1 MHIELLTNWLSENY
15 IEILGVITSLVYLY
29 FSYHQKIWL
38 WPFGIISSALFILIF
53 YNTGFYADM
62 SLQGYYLVISIYGW
76 YHWVSGARTSK
87 EKKLP
92 VTRTA
97 WLSAGIL
104 SIVCIILWAG
114 IYMVLK
120 YLTDSDVPLG
130 DAFTTAGGIIGT
142 WMLARKKLEN
152 WLVWIIV
159 DASAAL
165 LYFYKGMYPTV
176 ILYII
181 FAVIALFGYLRWKKD
196 LILNPVK

>member
-1 MHIELLTNWLSENY
+1 MINWLSDNY

-38 WPFGIISSALFILIF
+38 WPFGIISSALFIFIF
-53 YNTGFYADM
+53 YNARFYADM

-76 YHWVSGARTSK
+76 YHWVAGARVRK
-87 EKKLP
+87 EMKLP
-92 VTRTA
+92 VTRTPVN
-97 WLSAGIL
+97 SVIIL
-104 SIVCIILWAG
+104 SILFFILWAG
-114 IYMVLK
+114 IFLI
-120 YLTDSDVPLG
+120 LSRFTDSDVPVG

-159 DASAAL
+159 DAVAAL

-196 LILNPVK
+196 LI

>member
-1 MHIELLTNWLSENY
+1 LLLSWLSDNY

-38 WPFGIISSALFILIF
+38 WPFGIISSALFVFIF
-53 YNTGFYADM
+53 YNTRFYADM

-76 YHWVSGARTSK
+76 YHWMSGAR
-87 EKKLP
+87 EGNGKKLQ
-92 VTRTA
+92 VTRIPVR
-97 WLSAGIL
+97 SGVIL
-104 SIVCIILWAG
+104 SIIFVILWAG
-114 IYMVLK
+114 IFLVLSRF
-120 YLTDSDVPLG
+120 TNSDVPVG

-159 DASAAL
+159 DAVAAA
-165 LYFYKGMYPTV
+165 LYFYKGLYPTV

-196 LILNPVK
+196 LI